1 MPNMVEYANSN
12 HISLVTIESSIGEV
26 KEIKNKYGSPR
37 LDMGSLD
44 KFYFFLFY
52 LREYIS
58 NLCVGK
64 NTDFDYPIDPVG
76 FIDDIEDI
84 SERLELYSQIEDISI
99 NKFFFED
106 MEELGNYYTIKRME
120 QGEPNRSSLRRLGR
134 FFSKWYDSLDSK
146 YYFSMKIKD
155 KNAILNITLLDPSEE
170 ILPVLRKAQLTLSMS
185 GTMIYDYYIN
195 MTGLNQ
201 LRHKFTDLPSPYSKN
216 LSVIVFGN
224 IDTIKSK
231 RNGKL
236 WDRYARIIKIIVDNT
251 PFNSA
256 MYAGSYEIQQMLVER
271 TRVDKELFVVEQGL
285 SSLENDLIIN
295 KYKSAVSSNG
305 GLLYS
310 VVRGR
315 NSEGVD
321 FMGDL
326 MNSVGI
332 IGFPHPPLTGI
343 NNAKVAYLNTKF
355 PGKGYDLVYIARAVI
370 DASQSAGRAVR
381 SVADRSVI
389 LLLDDRFA
397 KRRVMKYMPDML
409 VDNMVELDLG
419 YEDNLE
425 RLEMIL
431 REFYDM

>member
-1 MPNMVEYANSN
+1 MVEYANSN

-37 LDMGSLD
+37 LDMDSLD

-58 NLCVGK
+58 NLHVGRNK
-64 NTDFDYPIDPVG
+64 DYDYPIDPVG
-76 FIDDIEDI
+76 FIDYIENISEQLEVYSHIEDV
-84 SERLELYSQIEDISI
+84 SI
-99 NKFFFED
+99 NQIFFKD
-106 MEELGNYYTIKRME
+106 MEELGNYYTVKRME
-120 QGEPNRSSLRRLGR
+120 NGEPNRSSLRRLGR
-134 FFSKWYDSLDSK
+134 FIGKWYDSQDSK
-146 YYFSMKIKD
+146 YYFSIKFKD
-155 KNAILNITLLDPSEE
+155 KNTILNITLLDPSEE
-170 ILPVLRKAQLTLSMS
+170 ILPVLRQAALSLSMS

-195 MTGLNQ
+195 MTGLDQ
-201 LRHKFTDLPSPYSKN
+201 LRLKFTNLPSPYDEN
-216 LSVIVFGN
+216 LLVIVFGS

-231 RNGKL
+231 RSGEL

-256 MYAGSYEIQQMLVER
+256 IFAGSYDIQEMLVER
-271 TRVDKELFVVEQGL
+271 TSIDKELFVVGKGL
-285 SSLENDLIIN
+285 NSLENELIIN
-295 KYKSAVSSNG
+295 KYKSAISNNG

-343 NNAKVAYLNTKF
+343 NNAKVS
-355 PGKGYDLVYIARAVI
+355 YDLCNHSHMFLVLGVVI
-370 DASQSAGRAVR
+370 
-381 SVADRSVI
+381 
-389 LLLDDRFA
+389 
-397 KRRVMKYMPDML
+397 
-409 VDNMVELDLG
+409 
-419 YEDNLE
+419 
-425 RLEMIL
+425 
-431 REFYDM
+431 